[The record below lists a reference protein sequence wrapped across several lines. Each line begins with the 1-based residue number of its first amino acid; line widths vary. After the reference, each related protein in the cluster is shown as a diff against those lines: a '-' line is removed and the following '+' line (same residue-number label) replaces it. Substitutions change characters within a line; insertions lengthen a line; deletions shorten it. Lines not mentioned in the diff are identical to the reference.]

1 MTNARRSVKPD
12 TLAVARRLV
21 RIVGAFLFVWIVAR
35 LIAPWLGAARRQRL
49 VGRLSGGVL
58 AVMGVRLETRGAAA
72 TGPVLVVANHVSWLD
87 VQVLNAVRS
96 LRFVAKSE
104 TRRWPIC
111 GGIAAGFDT
120 IFLERGNV
128 RDAARVKARVA
139 SALAAGQSVAVFP
152 EGTTT
157 DGRSLG
163 RFYAALFE
171 AAIEAGVP
179 VQPIA
184 LRYPRADGA
193 ANPAAAFV
201 DDMTFLESLLL
212 VAREPRLVAR
222 LTFAPAID
230 TSTRCRRRLAA
241 QARRAIAEAL
251 DLPAVAAATEHVAR
265 FPPESWRTRPRRDR
279 PAPPVSRPTRPP
291 RLPVPA

>member
-1 MTNARRSVKPD
+1 VTEN
-12 TLAVARRLV
+12 LATARRLV

-35 LIAPWLGAARRQRL
+35 LIAPLVGAAQRQRL
-49 VGRLSGGVL
+49 VARLSTHVL
-58 AVMGVRLETRGAAA
+58 AVMGVRLEVRGAMQA

-87 VQVLNAVRS
+87 VQVLNAIRA

-120 IFLERGNV
+120 FFLERGNV

-201 DDMTFLESLLL
+201 DDMTFFESLLQ

-222 LTFAPAID
+222 VTFAPAID
-230 TSTRCRRRLAA
+230 TSARCRRRLAA
-241 QARRAIAEAL
+241 EARRAIAEAL
-251 DLPAVAAATEHVAR
+251 DLPAVAAASEHVAR
-265 FPPESWRTRPRRDR
+265 FPPESWRPPSRRGRPT
-279 PAPPVSRPTRPP
+279 PPVSRPTRPQPP
-291 RLPVPA
+291 RVPVPA

>member
-1 MTNARRSVKPD
+1 MTNAAAD
-12 TLAVARRLV
+12 TLATARRLV

-35 LIAPWLGAARRQRL
+35 LIAPWIGAARRQRL
-49 VGRLSGGVL
+49 VGRLSSGVL
-58 AVMGVRLETRGAAA
+58 AVMGVRLETRGEAPA

-104 TRRWPIC
+104 TRRWPVC

-139 SALAAGQSVAVFP
+139 SALRAGQSVAVFP

-222 LTFAPAID
+222 VTFAPAID
-230 TSTRCRRRLAA
+230 TSARCRRRLAA
-241 QARRAIAEAL
+241 EARRAIAEAL
-251 DLPAVAAATEHVAR
+251 DLPAVAAASEHVAR
-265 FPPESWRTRPRRDR
+265 FPPESWRTPSRRGRPT
-279 PAPPVSRPTRPP
+279 PPVSRPTRPQPP
-291 RLPVPA
+291 RVPVPA

>member
-1 MTNARRSVKPD
+1 MTEG
-12 TLAVARRLV
+12 LAMARRLV

-35 LIAPWLGAARRQRL
+35 LVAPWIGQARRRRL
-49 VGRLSGGVL
+49 VGRLSAHVL
-58 AVMGVRLETRGAAA
+58 AVIGIRLEIHGAVPAN
-72 TGPVLVVANHVSWLD
+72 GPVLVVANHVSWLD
-87 VQVLNAVRS
+87 VQVLNAVRA

-104 TRRWPIC
+104 TRGWPIC

-120 IFLERGNV
+120 FFLERGNV

-139 SALAAGQSVAVFP
+139 SALRAGQSVAVFP

-179 VQPIA
+179 VQPAA

-193 ANPAAAFV
+193 ANPAAAFI
-201 DDMTFLESLLL
+201 DDMTFLESLMN
-212 VAREPRLVAR
+212 AA
-222 LTFAPAID
+222 AG
-230 TSTRCRRRLAA
+230 LAA
-241 QARRAIAEAL
+241 PSARG
-251 DLPAVAAATEHVAR
+251 
-265 FPPESWRTRPRRDR
+265 
-279 PAPPVSRPTRPP
+279 
-291 RLPVPA
+291 

>member
-1 MTNARRSVKPD
+1 MTARPFKRLRRLRRLGRFVSRILLTWMRALATTADPRLTAALAVD
-12 TLAVARRLV
+12 CAQRTLASLDVDVAIRGESQLRDGPL
-21 RIVGAFLFVWIVAR
+21 
-35 LIAPWLGAARRQRL
+35 LI
-49 VGRLSGGVL
+49 
-58 AVMGVRLETRGAAA
+58 
-72 TGPVLVVANHVSWLD
+72 VANHVSWLD

-120 IFLERGNV
+120 IFLERANV
-128 RDAARVKARVA
+128 RDAGRVKACVA
-139 SALAAGQSVAVFP
+139 SALEAGQSVAVFP

-201 DDMTFLESLLL
+201 DDMTFLDSLLQ

-230 TSTRCRRRLAA
+230 TSTRCRRRIAA

-251 DLPAVAAATEHVAR
+251 DLPAVAAAAEHVAR
-265 FPPESWRTRPRRDR
+265 FPPESWRTRPRGDR
-279 PAPPVSRPTRPP
+279 PTPPVSRPTRPP

>member
-1 MTNARRSVKPD
+1 
-12 TLAVARRLV
+12 
-21 RIVGAFLFVWIVAR
+21 
-35 LIAPWLGAARRQRL
+35 
-49 VGRLSGGVL
+49 
-58 AVMGVRLETRGAAA
+58 
-72 TGPVLVVANHVSWLD
+72 
-87 VQVLNAVRS
+87 NAVRS

-104 TRRWPIC
+104 TRRWPVC

-120 IFLERGNV
+120 IFLERANV

-139 SALAAGQSVAVFP
+139 SALEAGQSVAVFP

-201 DDMTFLESLLL
+201 DDMTFLDSLLL

-241 QARRAIAEAL
+241 EARRAIADAL
-251 DLPAVAAATEHVAR
+251 DLPHVAAASEHVAR
-265 FPPESWRTRPRRDR
+265 FPPESWRTRPRGDR
-279 PAPPVSRPTRPP
+279 SEPAGARKRPMPPV
-291 RLPVPA
+291 

>member
-1 MTNARRSVKPD
+1 MTNATRD
-12 TLAVARRLV
+12 TLAMVRRLV

-35 LIAPWLGAARRQRL
+35 LIAPWIGAARRQRL
-49 VGRLSGGVL
+49 VGRLSSGVL
-58 AVMGVRLETRGAAA
+58 AVMGVRLETRGAAPA
-72 TGPVLVVANHVSWLD
+72 NGPVLVVANHVSWLD

-120 IFLERGNV
+120 IFLERANV

-139 SALAAGQSVAVFP
+139 SALEAGQSVAVFP

-201 DDMTFLESLLL
+201 DDMTFLDSLLQ

-230 TSTRCRRRLAA
+230 TSTRCRRRIAA

-251 DLPAVAAATEHVAR
+251 DLPAVAAAAEHVAR
-265 FPPESWRTRPRRDR
+265 FPPESWRTRPRGDR
-279 PAPPVSRPTRPP
+279 PTPPVSRPTRPP